1 MCAYPLSKLREGP
14 GDEAI
19 VRVDEVGNEDHHGA
33 SVPLYGLRTLLSQ
46 ANLARHSCQKF
57 PLGSFPATGGATLPT
72 IFPLFL
78 TSADRLP
85 TPRNNKIFGT
95 TKT

>member
-46 ANLARHSCQKF
+46 ANLARHSCQIPSGFSSRDGRSYSSDDF
-57 PLGSFPATGGATLPT
+57 PSFFDVGRSSTHP
-72 IFPLFL
+72 
-78 TSADRLP
+78 SQ
-85 TPRNNKIFGT
+85 
-95 TKT
+95 